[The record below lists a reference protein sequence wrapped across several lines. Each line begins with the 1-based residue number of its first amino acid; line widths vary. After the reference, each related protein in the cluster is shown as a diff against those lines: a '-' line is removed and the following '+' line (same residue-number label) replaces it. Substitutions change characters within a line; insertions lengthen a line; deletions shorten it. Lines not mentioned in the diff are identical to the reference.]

1 MEEKEAIIKSLIS
14 EVNEKEIYKFLL
26 LLQQLQEDETV
37 DIGVCTIQ
45 KVDDFIFKVKDV
57 SVKGFFDGL
66 A

>member
-1 MEEKEAIIKSLIS
+1 MEEKEAIIKSLTS